1 MDAKNNIPSKYK
13 KTLELKFDDV
23 KYMRQQR
30 DKISKELY
38 GLTPEQILKR
48 FECIKNSIDI
58 RHTA

>member
-1 MDAKNNIPSKYK
+1 MKNNITAKDT
-13 KTLELKFDDV
+13 KTSELKFDAV
-23 KYMRQQR
+23 IYMLQQR

-58 RHTA
+58 RHSA

>member
-1 MDAKNNIPSKYK
+1 
-13 KTLELKFDDV
+13 
-23 KYMRQQR
+23 MRQQR

-58 RHTA
+58 RHIA